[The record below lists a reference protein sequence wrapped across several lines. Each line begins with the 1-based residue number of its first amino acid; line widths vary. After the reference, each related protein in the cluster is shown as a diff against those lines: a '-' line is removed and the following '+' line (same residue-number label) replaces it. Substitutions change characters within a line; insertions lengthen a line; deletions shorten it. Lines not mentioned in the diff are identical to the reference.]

1 MEVASY
7 KVTGVKR
14 ADERRAVRGSPDNV
28 SSEDADKGF
37 GMADTPESK
46 TPTSAPVRESSMQ
59 VYLFVRQGAVRRFEA
74 LQRKTRHL
82 KVVVAWDRRERERRQ
97 PSGPLSANR
106 RLSDRRRQPAGTWE
120 VADFTAVTMRSNL

>member
-1 MEVASY
+1 MS
-7 KVTGVKR
+7 
-14 ADERRAVRGSPDNV
+14 
-28 SSEDADKGF
+28 
-37 GMADTPESK
+37 DTPQSK
-46 TPTSAPVRESSMQ
+46 IPTSTPVRESSTL

-97 PSGPLSANR
+97 PAGALAANR
-106 RLSDRRRQPAGTWE
+106 RTSDRRRQPSGTWE